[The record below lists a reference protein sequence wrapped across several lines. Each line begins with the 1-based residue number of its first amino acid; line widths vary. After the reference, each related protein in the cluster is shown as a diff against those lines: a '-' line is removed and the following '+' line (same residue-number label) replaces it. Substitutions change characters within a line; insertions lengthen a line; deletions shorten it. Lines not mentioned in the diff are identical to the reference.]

1 MKNTEEKE
9 VPSNLKKTL
18 KEGKTMKRER
28 RKTAMFQ
35 RSLSIMALLIM
46 AMLVLGGCG
55 SSGSGS
61 LSESS
66 NQAKTAKVS
75 LSFNFPDGEVGSALI
90 SDATTHILVTV
101 TQWSTDGLNNLQVV
115 NTDKVLLTKSSP
127 STTIDLFPTYT
138 RICASQYKGDPNN
151 SETSLRLE
159 TACTFGKLQPGNN
172 SVTLTMMRGTWTL
185 GQAFNNISAI
195 ALARVPDVNSEY
207 SYSIPVFDGDPSFYS
222 GGPFT
227 SGISCYNN
235 WGCLYQTMFKE
246 DSTRAW
252 QFLRPQYGGS
262 GAGYSNTFNAPY
274 LLIGGV
280 EEQEVE
286 VIGDNIGDDDGI
298 CEPGEI
304 CDRKLKSGF
313 AIGGVSGTVDT
324 SGYTEQKD
332 MINFIRVPAENYS
345 YYYTKPV
352 LETHKV
358 TMKIEQKSGS
368 SYTDVTS
375 TIVNPCKLNITGG
388 TSITGCGIKHT
399 DFVPGTQANHNYRI
413 TFTHVASGPTIC
425 YMKDSGA
432 EKDASGNII
441 CYDYDYSR
449 SPVYACNDGT
459 WNNSTQR
466 CEETLAEACSDLGG
480 TLSGQTCT
488 TSNNTYT
495 GSSICYNQPN
505 YYSYPIW
512 GSDGTVTGC
521 YNFSSYFSGYSY
533 TCWHGGTYNSQK
545 ERCERSAQTACT
557 SDGGTYD
564 SSTQTCTETDVSYAL
579 TINTPTSI
587 ILTGT
592 GSLPSAMTTTTQ

>member
-1 MKNTEEKE
+1 MKNTEEKG

-75 LSFNFPDGEVGSALI
+75 LSFNFPDGEVGGAMI

-138 RICASQYKGDPNN
+138 RICASQYKVDPNN
-151 SETSLRLE
+151 SQTSLRLE

-222 GGPFT
+222 GDPFT

-235 WGCLYQTMFKE
+235 WGCLYQTMFK
-246 DSTRAW
+246 DSTGAW

-286 VIGDNIGDDDGI
+286 VIGDNIGNDDGI

-313 AIGGVSGTVDT
+313 AIGGVSGTVNA

-332 MINFIRVPAENYS
+332 MINFIRVNAWD
-345 YYYTKPV
+345 YYKKPV

-358 TMKIEQKSGS
+358 IMKIEQKSGS

-375 TIVNPCKLNITGG
+375 TIVNPCKLTISADGK
-388 TSITGCGIKHT
+388 SINGCGIKHT
-399 DFVPGTQANHNYRI
+399 DFVPGTQDNHNYKI

-432 EKDASGNII
+432 DKDASGNII
-441 CYDYDYSR
+441 CYDYDYS
-449 SPVYACNDGT
+449 G
-459 WNNSTQR
+459 
-466 CEETLAEACSDLGG
+466 
-480 TLSGQTCT
+480 
-488 TSNNTYT
+488 
-495 GSSICYNQPN
+495 
-505 YYSYPIW
+505 YPPI
-512 GSDGTVTGC
+512 
-521 YNFSSYFSGYSY
+521 
-533 TCWHGGTYNSQK
+533 CWHGGTYNSQK
-545 ERCERSAQTACT
+545 GRCERSAQTVCE
-557 SDGGTYD
+557 SNGGTYD
-564 SSTQTCTETDVSYAL
+564 SSTQTCTETDVGYAL

-587 ILTGT
+587 TLTGT